1 MELIILLYKLV
12 YTDGVFQYVVSYS
25 SPRNMLN
32 EHKDLIGSTR
42 AFDGSTLYLPI
53 KITDTFVI
61 RVSKRATD
69 AADIEIT
76 IALTNVLHFNE
87 TFYLHS
93 KESIESV
100 RASTSWETVL

>member
-87 TFYLHS
+87 YTQLFIFILRR
-93 KESIESV
+93 V
-100 RASTSWETVL
+100 LRALELQ